1 MIDYVNEEKTI
12 SEILKNIKHKLT
24 LQEAR
29 QQYRNQNKK

>member
-1 MIDYVNEEKTI
+1 MIEYINEEETI
-12 SEILKNIKHKLT
+12 GKILKNIKQKLT